1 MKFRIEKLDVSVAV
15 LAGASC
21 LFMYI
26 DVPVWAIFIG
36 WAWYFTL
43 SAMPARISR
52 CILPAVCGGALAVLA
67 YVLIDVFNRIITAS
81 HPDLWIIAVI
91 IPVII
96 TVFLLML
103 TLKAPILNVSLAS
116 FNAYSCFF
124 VGFAAETYRSVA
136 GFEVHMNALV
146 WIVGANIIGLL
157 FGWAS
162 IKLSQLGDKDKGAE
176 GLEKKAGAGV

>member
-1 MKFRIEKLDVSVAV
+1 MKFRIEKLDVSVAL
-15 LAGASC
+15 LAGVSC
-21 LFMYI
+21 LLMYL
-26 DVPVWAIFIG
+26 DVPVWGVFIG

-43 SAMPARISR
+43 GATSVQIAK
-52 CILPAVCGGALAVLA
+52 CILPAICGGALAMLA
-67 YVLIDVFNRIITAS
+67 YLLIDVFNGLITDKN
-81 HPDLWIIAVI
+81 PDLWIIAVI

-103 TLKAPILNVSLAS
+103 SLKIPHLGVSLAS

-124 VGFAAETYRSVA
+124 VGFAAETFKPVS

-146 WIVGANIIGLL
+146 WVVGANIIGLL

-162 IKLSQLGDKDKGAE
+162 IKLSQLG
-176 GLEKKAGAGV
+176 KKPPTEQGGR